1 MSGGRSGRTVLSDL
15 GIGPVINAHNDLTGL
30 GGSLPTGPVLEAI
43 AAANQAFVEV
53 EGLSDTAGEAISEML
68 GIEAAMVTPGAAAG
82 AVLATAACITGGRDD
97 LVARIPDTSGLAC
110 EFVVPADRRTFYDR
124 SLEGAGG
131 KIVLAGEAGST
142 TPSDIERCISERPAG
157 LFFYAPGGSGGIGFE
172 QVLEVAKHHRLPLI
186 VDAAEQVYPL
196 ENFSKY
202 VRAGADFATYS
213 GKFFGAG
220 SMAGIL
226 TGTAEGIAAA
236 RKNSYLAFEGPN
248 AMAFGRHMKV
258 GRSEIVAAYAALEQ
272 WLEMDHAER
281 FHRYRRLLDNMRTR
295 LEGFSFLSFA
305 DADGSAT
312 AEPKPPDSLRITF
325 DRSRS
330 PKSLAEVVRE
340 LHQGEPCII
349 LRPHYQW
356 VDPDRD
362 YMDIRVSTL
371 QDGQEMIIAERL
383 AEILDDRDR

>member
-53 EGLSDTAGEAISEML
+53 ESLSDTAGEAISEML

-142 TPSDIERCISERPAG
+142 TPSDIERCISERTAG

-248 AMAFGRHMKV
+248 ALAFGRHMKV
-258 GRSEIVAAYAALEQ
+258 GRSEIVAAYAALKQ

-383 AEILDDRDR
+383 AEILEDRDR

>member
-1 MSGGRSGRTVLSDL
+1 MSRGWSGRQVLSDL

-30 GGSLPTGPVLEAI
+30 GGSLPTGRVLEAI
-43 AAANQAFVEV
+43 AAANQAFIEV
-53 EGLSDTAGEAISEML
+53 ESLSDAAGEAIAKML
-68 GIEAAMVTPGAAAG
+68 GIEAALVTPGAAAG
-82 AVLATAACITGGRDD
+82 AVLATAACITGGNAD
-97 LVARIPDTSGLAC
+97 LVARIPDTTGMAC

-131 KIVLAGEAGST
+131 KIVLAGEVGST
-142 TPSDIERCISERPAG
+142 TASDIERCITERTAG
-157 LFFYAPGGSGGIGFE
+157 IFFYAPGAPDAVSFE
-172 QVLEVAKHHRLPLI
+172 QVLGIAKRHDLSLI

-226 TGTAEGIAAA
+226 TGTAEGISAA

-248 AMAFGRHMKV
+248 ALAFGRHMKV
-258 GRSEIVAAYAALEQ
+258 GRSEIVAAYAALKQ
-272 WLEMDHAER
+272 WLDMDHEKR
-281 FHRYRRLLDNMRTR
+281 FRRYRRLLDNMRTR

-305 DADGSAT
+305 YADGSVT

-325 DRSRS
+325 DRSHS
-330 PKSLAEVVRE
+330 PKTLAKVVEE
-340 LHQGEPCII
+340 LYQEEPCII

-371 QDGQEMIIAERL
+371 QDGQEMIIANRL
-383 AEILDDRDR
+383 AEILEDRDR

>member
-1 MSGGRSGRTVLSDL
+1 M
-15 GIGPVINAHNDLTGL
+15 INAHNDLTGL

-43 AAANQAFVEV
+43 AAANQSFIEV
-53 EGLSDTAGEAISEML
+53 EGLSDAAGEAIAQML
-68 GIEAAMVTPGAAAG
+68 GIEAALVTPGAAAA
-82 AVLATAACITGGRDD
+82 AVLATAACITAGKDD
-97 LVARIPDTSGLAC
+97 LVARIPDTSGMAC
-110 EFVVPADRRTFYDR
+110 EFVVPADRRTLYDR

-131 KIVLAGEAGST
+131 KIVLAGQAGST
-142 TPSDIERCISERPAG
+142 TPSDIEGCITEQTAG
-157 LFFYAPGGSGGIGFE
+157 IFFYAPGGSGGISFD
-172 QVLEVAKHHRLPLI
+172 QVLAIAKRHDVPLI

-226 TGTAEGIAAA
+226 TGTAEGVSAA

-248 AMAFGRHMKV
+248 ALAFGRHMKV
-258 GRSEIVAAYAALEQ
+258 GRSEIVAAYAALKQ

-281 FHRYRRLLDNMRTR
+281 FRRYRRLLDNMRTR

-305 DADGSAT
+305 YADGSVT
-312 AEPKPPDSLRITF
+312 SEPKPPDSLRITF

-330 PKSLAEVVRE
+330 PKTLAEVVRE
-340 LHQGEPCII
+340 LHEGEPCII

-362 YMDIRVSTL
+362 HMDIRVSTL
-371 QDGQEMIIAERL
+371 GDGQEMIIAERL
-383 AEILDDRDR
+383 AEILEGRDR